1 MRKLSDSSLTR
12 DAHLAASRAET
23 SVEEEDDALIL
34 GDGTRV
40 ALRPLGSGDKERIA
54 ALFARLSPESR
65 RRRYLT
71 PKPQLSAQELAFLT
85 DVDHVSHE
93 AIAAVDKRD
102 GSIVGVGR
110 YVKYRDRATAADIAV
125 EVADELQGMGIG
137 TALAARTLNRARA
150 NGIALLTASTL
161 WNNRPARALLRRL
174 DFRARSSNGS
184 EISLELKLAPEQ

>member
-1 MRKLSDSSLTR
+1 
-12 DAHLAASRAET
+12 
-23 SVEEEDDALIL
+23 VEEQDDALIL
-34 GDGTRV
+34 GDGTRL
-40 ALRPLGSGDKERIA
+40 ALRPLGSGDKERIT

-71 PKPQLSAQELAFLT
+71 PKPEMSSQELAFLT
-85 DVDHVSHE
+85 DVDHVFHE
-93 AIAAVDKRD
+93 AIAAVDERD

-110 YVKYRDRATAADIAV
+110 YVTYRDRATVADIAV

-137 TALAARTLNRARA
+137 TALARRTLNRARA
-150 NGIALLTASTL
+150 NGIAVLTASTL

-174 DFRARSSNGS
+174 GFRARSSGGS